1 MTARSRQECHLT
13 IAQLRKESLYDND
26 TPETFAIIVASTFAM
41 IAVVVV
47 VYDFF
52 VQHRNTKL
60 IANAARSNA
69 IVTSLFPTHIRDQLM
84 NQRDQDKALQEG
96 ETKSSK
102 MRNFLSS
109 SECDRGSKQDAKPL
123 ADLFLETTVL

>member
-1 MTARSRQECHLT
+1 M
-13 IAQLRKESLYDND
+13 IESLYDNN

-47 VYDFF
+47 VYDIF
-52 VQHRNTKL
+52 VQRRNNKL

-84 NQRDQDKALQEG
+84 DQRDQDKAMQEG
-96 ETKSSK
+96 GTKSSK

-109 SECDRGSKQDAKPL
+109 SESDRVSKQDAKPL

>member
-1 MTARSRQECHLT
+1 
-13 IAQLRKESLYDND
+13 
-26 TPETFAIIVASTFAM
+26 M

-47 VYDFF
+47 VYDIF
-52 VQHRNTKL
+52 VQRRNNKL

-84 NQRDQDKALQEG
+84 DQRDQDKALQEG
-96 ETKSSK
+96 GTKSSK

-109 SECDRGSKQDAKPL
+109 SEGGSMQDAKPL